1 MGKKENRKAEKK
13 SLINL
18 QEGME
23 IIDCH
28 SLFGRLGGW
37 ICPVKK
43 DMLGKQ
49 TASVVTARGR
59 IYVNEDLL
67 LSRRNGPYHSPSASA
82 SCLWAF

>member
-1 MGKKENRKAEKK
+1 MGKKEKQKTEKK

-23 IIDCH
+23 IIDRH

-43 DMLGKQ
+43 DVLGKQ
-49 TASVVTARGR
+49 TASVVTTEG
-59 IYVNEDLL
+59 
-67 LSRRNGPYHSPSASA
+67 G
-82 SCLWAF
+82 FM

>member
-23 IIDCH
+23 IIDRH

-43 DMLGKQ
+43 DVLGKQ
-49 TASVVTARGR
+49 TASVVTAGGR

-67 LSRRNGPYHSPSASA
+67 LSPGNGLIS
-82 SCLWAF
+82 